1 MTRFPAPRHAP
12 QGTLVHA
19 IVQAHFE
26 GWLEYRKQVGRPVP
40 RHVQHEFLEYLDC
53 GDPEHGFTIL
63 ACPGGHYSR
72 YVAQRCKGRGFC
84 AYCLTIRQRELAHH
98 LIERVIGNVPVRHVV
113 LCFPPQLRC
122 VLVYDEALLNGGFK
136 VLAEAI
142 FAYQRRKAAELLE
155 VPEDRIHPG
164 GVEANHRTSAN
175 LEANNHFHGIF
186 PDGVFVE
193 LEPGGEL
200 VFRRLPPPTE
210 EDIAVIAYEAGLAF
224 CEVLKARGFWET
236 TSASSDTVEGKLKL
250 PNRKPC
256 RAKFFGQ
263 AAKDSEGG
271 VAPRDGAY
279 AFHLFVG
286 NAIEVEERPQLDH
299 LVNYILAPPFKDGQ
313 VHLDAEGNVVLW
325 LKRNRHDGTPYVVFT
340 PYQFLDRL
348 ADLVPRRR
356 TNTLRYYGVYAPRA
370 RHRKAAISL
379 RLDGSQPI
387 ARRATGLM
395 VCPICSQRLRVVAEV
410 KGRRRTTGAI
420 PPDTPRTVT
429 PREGDRMG
437 KRTVDEGQGRLFD

>member
-26 GWLEYRKQVGRPVP
+26 AWLEYRKRVGRPVP
-40 RHVQHEFLEYLDC
+40 KHVQDEFYDYLGC
-53 GDPEHGFTIL
+53 GDPEYGFTVV
-63 ACPGGHYSR
+63 ACPTGHYSR
-72 YVAQRCKGRGFC
+72 CVAQRCKGRGFC
-84 AYCLTIRQRELAHH
+84 TYCLTIRQRELAQH

-136 VLAEAI
+136 VLAQAI

-155 VPEDRIHPG
+155 VPEERIHPG
-164 GVEANHRTSAN
+164 GVEVHHPGSAN
-175 LEANNHFHGIF
+175 LEANHHFHGIF
-186 PDGVFVE
+186 VDGVFVE

-210 EDIAVIAYEAGLAF
+210 EDIAGIAYEACLAF

-236 TSASSDTVEGKLKL
+236 TSTSSDTVEGKLKL
-250 PNRKPC
+250 PNRKAC

-263 AAKDSEGG
+263 AARDSEGG

-286 NAIEVEERPQLDH
+286 NAIEVEERHQLEY

-313 VHLDAEGNVVLW
+313 VHLNEEGNVVLW
-325 LKRNRHDGTPYVVFT
+325 LKRNRHDGTPYVVLT
-340 PYQFLDRL
+340 PYEFLDRL
-348 ADLVPRRR
+348 ANLVPRRR
-356 TNTLRYYGVYAPRA
+356 INTLRYYGVYAPGS

-379 RLDGSQPI
+379 RLEGSRPV
-387 ARRATGLM
+387 AEHVSGPM
-395 VCPICSQRLRVVAEV
+395 VCPICSRRLRVVSEV
-410 KGRRRTTGAI
+410 KGRRRMPETI
-420 PPDTPRTVT
+420 PPDTPQTVT
-429 PREGDRMG
+429 PREGDRIG
-437 KRTVDEGQGRLFD
+437 KRTVDEEQGRLFD